1 MKIITVASLK
11 GGVGKTTT
19 AINLANALLRRGK
32 KVLVCDFDPNNN
44 LTDYF
49 CRDMSDQKLLE
60 ANAYHFMTNRKS
72 VGSCIHQSK
81 SGVAVMPAT
90 VTLHSAGVEMAND
103 PMSLISLRDG
113 LRSLGRL
120 YDVCIID
127 TAPSMAYTTRAGIY
141 AADKVVVPINYS
153 RWSVQAV
160 QILEHEVIL
169 ASNRMSKLTKERI
182 TINVLPS
189 CVSAAEN
196 ESIRNVK
203 QFAFTKTTI
212 PRKAVFRSAVDR
224 GVELKAGSE
233 PSDLFL
239 KLSKE
244 FV

>member
-19 AINLANALLRRGK
+19 AVNLANALQNRKK

-49 CRDMSDQKLLE
+49 CREMSDQKLME

-81 SGVAVMPAT
+81 TGIAIMPAT
-90 VTLHSAGVEMAND
+90 VTLHSAGVEMAGD

-113 LRSLGRL
+113 LRSLGQQ

-141 AADKVVVPINYS
+141 AADNVIVPINYS

-160 QILEHEVIL
+160 QILEHEVVL
-169 ASNRMSKLTKERI
+169 ASDRMWKMAKAKI
-182 TINVLPS
+182 GMKVLPS
-189 CVSAAEN
+189 CVSAVEE
-196 ESIRNVK
+196 ESIRKAK

-224 GVELKAGSE
+224 GVELKAGTE

>member
-11 GGVGKTTT
+11 GGVGKTTI
-19 AINLANALLRRGK
+19 AVNCANALLRRGK
-32 KVLVCDFDPNNN
+32 RVLVCDFDPNNN

-49 CRDMSDQKLLE
+49 CREMSDQQLLD
-60 ANAYHFMTNRKS
+60 ANTYHFMTNRKS
-72 VGSCIHQSK
+72 VDACIHRSN

-90 VTLHSAGVEMAND
+90 VTLHNAGVEMAGD
-103 PMSLISLRDG
+103 PMNLISLRDG
-113 LRSLGRL
+113 LRSLSGQ
-120 YDVCIID
+120 YDVCLID

-141 AADKVVVPINYS
+141 AADKVIVPINYS

-160 QILEHEVIL
+160 QILEQEINF
-169 ASNRMSKLTKERI
+169 ASDRMAKFAKAKIAMR
-182 TINVLPS
+182 VLPS
-189 CVSAAEN
+189 CVSAVEDGL
-196 ESIRNVK
+196 IRKVK
-203 QFAFTKTTI
+203 PFVFTKTTI

-224 GVELKAGSE
+224 GVELRAGSE